1 MPPRSKA
8 AILCEGHDRLE
19 PIAAEGTHQCD
30 IRPIVQGDGPN
41 TPLPPGGSAIQAS
54 YREIDA
60 GLIDKLHAG
69 DRARPCVAGRWHG
82 PAGPACVAFGGM
94 KGLFSREPQA
104 LEDTAHGG
112 HPETQPS
119 SVVELG
125 PEFLQGRIGLLADEL
140 AH

>member
-19 PIAAEGTHQCD
+19 SIAAEGTHQCD

-60 GLIDKLHAG
+60 GLIDKLHAPEIERG
-69 DRARPCVAGRWHG
+69 RALLVGGTGLLDPRR
-82 PAGPACVAFGGM
+82 VAFGGM
-94 KGLFSREPQA
+94 KGLFFAGAPGA
-104 LEDTAHGG
+104 GG
-112 HPETQPS
+112 HGTW
-119 SVVELG
+119 
-125 PEFLQGRIGLLADEL
+125 
-140 AH
+140 